1 MEVPFV
7 ARKRVGGSRDRRRI
21 LILGAGPIGIEAAL
35 YALHLGYDARV
46 LEAGEVGRHPLAWG
60 HVEMFSPWE
69 MNCSLLGIR
78 TLARRGPRPF
88 ADGGARPTGRE
99 FVRGYLVPLA
109 RVPPLRGR
117 ILEKTLAL
125 AVGRHGLTKGDLIGD
140 PARARRPFRVLATRG
155 GREEIH
161 TADLVLDATG
171 TFGQHRWL
179 GDGGI
184 PAPGERAALAR
195 IDYRPPDLA
204 GARAREYAG
213 RRILLVGSGHSAATS
228 AVALASLVR
237 RDPRTRV
244 LWAYRRNSTY
254 PCVRIPDDPLLSRDR
269 LSAEAN
275 ALASDPAGG
284 LRVFP
289 GTVVGGLSPARGGI
303 AVTLGAG
310 GRSRRV
316 VVDRIIA
323 TVGYAPDR
331 SLYAELQVHECYATG
346 GPMKLAAALLGEGG
360 GDCLAQPA
368 ASAELLANPEPG
380 FFIIGSKSYGR
391 NPAFLIRSGLGQIR
405 ALFAALEDDPSL
417 DLHRPPLR
425 PGGRA
430 VRPAIAAG
438 QA

>member
-1 MEVPFV
+1 M
-7 ARKRVGGSRDRRRI
+7 
-21 LILGAGPIGIEAAL
+21 
-35 YALHLGYDARV
+35 
-46 LEAGEVGRHPLAWG
+46 GRHPLAWG

-69 MNCSLLGIR
+69 MNCSPLGLR
-78 TLARRGPRPF
+78 TLANRGARPF

-109 RVPPLRGR
+109 RVAPLRGR

-140 PARARRPFRVLATRG
+140 PERARRPFRVLAVRG
-155 GREEIH
+155 GREEIQ
-161 TADLVLDATG
+161 TADLVFDATG

-179 GDGGI
+179 GSGGI
-184 PAPGERAALAR
+184 PAPGERAAAAR

-204 GARAREYAG
+204 GPGAREYAG

-228 AVALASLVR
+228 AVALASLAR
-237 RDPRTRV
+237 REPRTRL
-244 LWAYRRNSTY
+244 LWAHRRGSTE
-254 PCVRIPDDPLLSRDR
+254 PCARIPDDPLPARDR
-269 LSAEAN
+269 LCAAAN
-275 ALASDPAGG
+275 AIARAAAGG

-289 GTVVGGLSPARGGI
+289 RTVVESVSLARGGI
-303 AVTLGAG
+303 EVTLGADG
-310 GRSRRV
+310 GSRRA

-331 SLYAELQVHECYATG
+331 SLYAELQVHECYATA

-368 ASAELLANPEPG
+368 ASADLLANPEPG

-391 NPAFLIRSGLGQIR
+391 NPAFLIRSGLNQIR
-405 ALFAALEDDPSL
+405 TLFASLENDPSL
-417 DLHRPPLR
+417 DLYRPTPR
-425 PGGRA
+425 TSG
-430 VRPAIAAG
+430 RPARPAVVMG